1 MIILK
6 LNTMKFYRIALSALL
21 FPLLFISCSQKHQEA
36 KISSR
41 KPNEVQHHSAT
52 DKKDDVVKILAIGNS
67 FSQNA
72 IESYLYELADA
83 AGKKIIIGNLY
94 IGGASLAVH
103 QKSVEENLSRYSYRK
118 IGLTG
123 EKINTPKTSIDS
135 ALKDED
141 WDFISF
147 QQVSSLSGKYD
158 SYLEPLPIVYNYVK
172 ERVSN
177 SNVIY
182 ILHQTWA
189 YEQTS
194 THKGF
199 AHYNRDQ
206 MTMYHAIVDAVGK
219 AKDIVTIDM
228 IVPAGT
234 AIQNARTSWVGDH
247 LTSDG
252 YHLNKTI
259 GEYTAACTWFEAIFP
274 TTVVG
279 NPFKPEA
286 LSEEEAKIAQNAA
299 HFATL
304 KPNEVTEL
312 VSFKNEP
319 AVQN

>member
-1 MIILK
+1 
-6 LNTMKFYRIALSALL
+6 MKRYKIALSILL
-21 FPLLFISCSQKHQEA
+21 FPLFFLSCAPKHQEA
-36 KISSR
+36 NNSNTKSS
-41 KPNEVQHHSAT
+41 EVQHHST
-52 DKKDDVVKILAIGNS
+52 IDNKDDVVKILAIGNS

-72 IESYLYELADA
+72 IESYLYELAEA

-103 QKSVEENLSRYSYRK
+103 QKSVEENLSRYEYRK

-123 EKINTPKTSIDS
+123 EKSNTPKTSIDS

-141 WDFISF
+141 WNFISF
-147 QQVSSLSGKYD
+147 QQVSSLAGKYD
-158 SYLEPLPIVYNYVK
+158 SYVEPLPIVFTYVK
-172 ERVSN
+172 DRVTN
-177 SNVIY
+177 PKVTY

-199 AHYNRDQ
+199 ENYNRDQ
-206 MTMYHAIVDAVGK
+206 LTMYHAIVDAVGK
-219 AKDIVTIDM
+219 AKNIVPINR

-259 GEYTAACTWFEAIFP
+259 GEYTAACTWFEALFQ
-274 TTVVG
+274 TSVVG
-279 NPFKPEA
+279 NPFKPDA
-286 LSEEEAKIAQNAA
+286 LSKEKAKIAQRAA
-299 HFATL
+299 HSATL
-304 KPNEVTEL
+304 KPNKVTEL
-312 VSFKNEP
+312 VRFKNER
-319 AVQN
+319 AGRHQN

>member
-1 MIILK
+1 MK
-6 LNTMKFYRIALSALL
+6 LYRIVFSAFL
-21 FPLLFISCSQKHQEA
+21 FPLFFISCSQKYQEA
-36 KISSR
+36 KNSNR
-41 KPNEVQHHSAT
+41 KVEEVQHRSIT
-52 DKKDDVVKILAIGNS
+52 DKADDVVKILAVGNS

-103 QKSVEENLSRYSYRK
+103 QKSVEENLSRYDYRK

-177 SNVIY
+177 SDVTY

-194 THKGF
+194 THEGF

-206 MTMYHAIVDAVGK
+206 ITMYHAIVDAVGK
-219 AKDIVTIDM
+219 AKNIVPIDM

-259 GEYTAACTWFEAIFP
+259 GEYTAACTWFEAIFK
-274 TTVVG
+274 TNVIG
-279 NPFKPEA
+279 NSFKPNT
-286 LSEEEAKIAQNAA
+286 LSEEEAKMAQNAA
-299 HFATL
+299 HFANL
-304 KPNEVTEL
+304 KPNEVTDL
-312 VSFKNEP
+312 VIFKNKP
-319 AVQN
+319 TVQD